1 MEVIEVYCNILK
13 DFFMDLLVCLLVF
26 FKYYELGMFNEMF
39 DMMVFVID
47 VYIFEIFGIEFE

>member
-47 VYIFEIFGIEFE
+47 VYIFEILGYR